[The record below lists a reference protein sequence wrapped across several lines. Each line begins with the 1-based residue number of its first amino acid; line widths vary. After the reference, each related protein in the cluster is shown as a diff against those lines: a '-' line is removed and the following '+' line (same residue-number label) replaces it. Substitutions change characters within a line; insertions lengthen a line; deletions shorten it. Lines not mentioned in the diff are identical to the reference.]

1 MKQLAI
7 MGMLAV
13 MFGGSLTILA
23 AHAINRQQIVMQEG
37 Y

>member
-7 MGMLAV
+7 MGTLAF
-13 MFGGSLTILA
+13 MFGGSLMILA
-23 AHAINRQQIVMQEG
+23 AHAINQQQIVMQEG